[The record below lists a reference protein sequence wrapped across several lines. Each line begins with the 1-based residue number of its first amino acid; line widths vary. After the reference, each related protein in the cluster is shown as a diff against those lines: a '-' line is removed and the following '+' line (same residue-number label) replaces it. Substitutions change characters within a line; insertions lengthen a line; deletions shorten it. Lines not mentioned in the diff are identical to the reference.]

1 MIVFIDNNARTDGF
15 WSPSQSDSVPEAESF
30 PLVRYTA
37 AMHPPR
43 VSNAEVRAV
52 IRELMVGKTLPS
64 GAAVRATLD
73 ARCGSRGGVARI
85 YRLLAD
91 ERRRLTPPPEPGSV
105 EALQH
110 ELQAMRER
118 AERAE
123 DRERAHQTHWA
134 EEVDRLRM
142 KVQALEPLARY
153 GRLSGEG
160 SDLLRH
166 QLHAAEQRAAQLE
179 EQLLAALAPSGPS
192 VSSPNPPE
200 GLAGDR
206 PQTDL

>member
-1 MIVFIDNNARTDGF
+1 
-15 WSPSQSDSVPEAESF
+15 
-30 PLVRYTA
+30 
-37 AMHPPR
+37 MHPPR

-73 ARCGSRGGVARI
+73 ARFGSRGGVARV

-91 ERRRLTPPPEPGSV
+91 ERRRLTPLPEPGSV
-105 EALQH
+105 EALQR
-110 ELQAMRER
+110 ELQALRER

-123 DRERAHQTHWA
+123 DREMAHQTHWA
-134 EEVDRLRM
+134 QEVDRLRM
-142 KVQALEPLARY
+142 KVQAFEPLAHH
-153 GRLSGEG
+153 GRMTGEG

-166 QLHAAEQRAAQLE
+166 QLRAAEQRAARLE
-179 EQLLAALAPSGPS
+179 EQLMAVVAPSRPS

-200 GLAGDR
+200 GLAKDR
-206 PQTDL
+206 PITDL

>member
-1 MIVFIDNNARTDGF
+1 MIDSIDNHAQTEGF
-15 WSPSQSDSVPEAESF
+15 QSPSQSDPESEAESF

-73 ARCGSRGGVARI
+73 ARFGSRGGVARI

-91 ERRRLTPPPEPGSV
+91 KRRRLTLPPEPGSV
-105 EALQH
+105 EALQR

-142 KVQALEPLARY
+142 KVQALEPLAHH
-153 GRLSGEG
+153 GRIAGEG

-166 QLHAAEQRAAQLE
+166 QLHAAEQRAARLE
-179 EQLLAALAPSGPS
+179 EQLIAALAPSGPS

-200 GLAGDR
+200 GLAKDR
-206 PQTDL
+206 PRTDL

>member
-1 MIVFIDNNARTDGF
+1 
-15 WSPSQSDSVPEAESF
+15 
-30 PLVRYTA
+30 
-37 AMHPPR
+37 MHPPR

-52 IRELMVGKTLPS
+52 IRELTVGKTLPS

-73 ARCGSRGGVARI
+73 ARFGSRGGVARI

-91 ERRRLTPPPEPGSV
+91 ERRRLTPPPESGSV
-105 EALQH
+105 EALRR

-123 DRERAHQTHWA
+123 DREMAHQSHWA

-142 KVQALEPLARY
+142 KVQALELLAHR
-153 GRLSGEG
+153 GRMTGEG

-166 QLHAAEQRAAQLE
+166 QLHAAEQRAARLE
-179 EQLLAALAPSGPS
+179 EQLMAALAPSGPS

-200 GLAGDR
+200 GLARGR
-206 PQTDL
+206 PETDL

>member
-1 MIVFIDNNARTDGF
+1 MIDFIDDHAQTEGLR
-15 WSPSQSDSVPEAESF
+15 SPSQSDPEPEAESF

-73 ARCGSRGGVARI
+73 ARFGSRGGVARI

-91 ERRRLTPPPEPGSV
+91 ERRRLTPPPEAGSV
-105 EALQH
+105 EALQR
-110 ELQAMRER
+110 ELQSMRER

-134 EEVDRLRM
+134 GEVDRLRM
-142 KVQALEPLARY
+142 KIQALEPHH
-153 GRLSGEG
+153 GRMSGEG

-166 QLHAAEQRAAQLE
+166 QLHAAEQRAARLE
-179 EQLLAALAPSGPS
+179 EQLMAALAPSGPS
-192 VSSPNPPE
+192 GPSPNPPE
-200 GLAGDR
+200 GLARDR
-206 PQTDL
+206 L